1 MARAQM
7 AGNPIAAP
15 RATLVMGRRP
25 PDWRDARLFAATIDW
40 LDALPFGV
48 RPVHLPVDFIRI
60 TNDLMRLW
68 DHPVELER
76 YFLEKELSRRSGR
89 QGFPPLVGEE
99 LRALHIYSTRRRLRA
114 H

>member
-1 MARAQM
+1 MTRDPM
-7 AGNPIAAP
+7 TGNLFAAP
-15 RATLVMGRRP
+15 SARLASGRRP
-25 PDWRDARLFAATIDW
+25 SDWRDARLFAATIDW

-60 TNDLMRLW
+60 TNELMRLW

-89 QGFPPLVGEE
+89 LGFPPLVGEE
-99 LRALHIYSTRRRLRA
+99 LRALHVYSTRRRLRT